1 MSEKPLSHQVKVVK
15 VPAPRIHSNADS
27 LEILDTL
34 GFQTVVRKGE
44 YKEGDLAY
52 FICPDSIVPVREE
65 YKFLWEG
72 KVIPG
77 EEPAM
82 KYRRIRAVRLRK
94 EYSEGLLVK
103 CDSRAYQDNLDSYV
117 SWGVKDMSGKWMDV
131 QVGMDVSDILGVTHY
146 QPPDPED
153 MKGQNERGPKRHLP
167 KTFKGWC
174 FYIYWNI
181 IGRLGFSTSLQG
193 SNEKGPKDG
202 KVYYDIDNGKHHPN
216 VFEEGEP
223 VVVTEK
229 LHGCQGK
236 YVFQDG
242 KMYAGSR
249 NYWKSKNST
258 CVWRKT
264 LTHNNWIEEW
274 CRKNEGF
281 TLYGE
286 IVPVQGA
293 SFLYGCKPGELKF
306 FVFDI
311 LKSDHTWV
319 SKKDLFDLVPM
330 YVSLDILGQWVPDLY
345 HGPYS
350 KEKMK
355 ELLDLKCILDKNT
368 VKEGI
373 VITSY
378 DEQHVRGLGR
388 KILKLIS
395 NSYLEKN

>member
-1 MSEKPLSHQVKVVK
+1 VSEKPLSHQVKVVR

-44 YKEGDLAY
+44 YKEGDLA
-52 FICPDSIVPVREE
+52 FFVCPDSIIPPDK
-65 YKFLWEG
+65 YQFSFLWDG
-72 KVIPG
+72 KTAPG
-77 EEPAM
+77 EDIPV
-82 KYRRIRAVRLRK
+82 KYRRIRAVRLRSVW
-94 EYSEGLLVK
+94 SEGLLMPVK
-103 CDSRAYQDNLDSYV
+103 SFPELKDCKVNDN
-117 SWGVKDMSGKWMDV
+117 
-131 QVGMDVSDILGVTHY
+131 VSDILNIQHY

-181 IGRLGFSTSLQG
+181 IGRLGFSTPLQG
-193 SNEKGPKDG
+193 SNEKGPKNG
-202 KVYYDIDNGKHHPN
+202 KPYYDIDNGKHFPD
-216 VFEEGEP
+216 VFQEGEQ
-223 VVVTEK
+223 VVITEK

-236 YVFQDG
+236 YVYQDG

-264 LTHNNWIEEW
+264 LAQNSWIEDW
-274 CRKNEGF
+274 CKKNEGL

-286 IVPVQGA
+286 IVPVQGQN
-293 SFLYGCKPGELKF
+293 FMYGCKPGELKF

-311 LKSDHTWV
+311 LKFNHTWV
-319 SKKDLFDLVPM
+319 SKKDTEPNDFFGLLNH
-330 YVSLDILGQWVPDLY
+330 WVPILY
-345 HGPYS
+345 IGEYV
-350 KEKMK
+350 KEEVKK
-355 ELLDLKCILDKNT
+355 LVEGKSTLDKNT
-368 VKEGI
+368 VREGI

-378 DEQHVRGLGR
+378 EEEHVRGLGR

-395 NSYLEKN
+395 NDYLSKN